1 MLPKCFPDRDEIAK
15 VRAEADELEAG
26 AEGGER
32 RRLAGRV
39 LARRDLG
46 KLMFLDL
53 IDRSGRIQL
62 LVRPDDL
69 GGVDLDLGDV
79 IGVTGVATKTKR
91 GEPSL
96 TVAELVLLG
105 KIRTSLPDTFHGLT
119 DTEQRYR
126 KRYLDLLMN
135 DDSRQ
140 DALVRSRMIAAI
152 RAYLD
157 TEGFI
162 EVETPILQPQY
173 GGAFAEPF
181 VTHSNYLDQDV
192 YLRIADELY
201 LKRLIVGG
209 LEKVYEISKDFRNE
223 SVSTSTRRSSRSSS
237 GTRPTPT
244 TTTRW
249 NAPRRWSSAPHRR
262 RSERPKVTF
271 RGREIDLA
279 RPWKRVKFVEA
290 LEEKGAWSR
299 DADELRA
306 KLDDGGVDT
315 SHDKTWAQLVDH
327 AYSHFVEPELIQP
340 TFVIDWPIEMSPF
353 ARSTDDDPALVERF
367 EAVVAGMEFANA
379 FSELND
385 SAEQAERFEM
395 QAGEK
400 AAGDVNRRSGRSG
413 LRRSALLRHAADGR
427 LRHRHGPPG
436 DGADRQGHD
445 SRRDPLPGAP
455 RARLSS

>member
-1 MLPKCFPDRDEIAK
+1 VLPKRFPDREEIAK
-15 VRAEADELEAG
+15 VRTEADELEAG
-26 AEGGER
+26 TEGAEQR
-32 RRLAGRV
+32 RVAGRV

-53 IDRSGRIQL
+53 VDRTGRIQL

-69 GGVDLDLGDV
+69 GGVNLDLGDV
-79 IGVTGVATKTKR
+79 IGVAGVPTKTKR

-96 TVAELVLLG
+96 TVSELVLLG
-105 KIRTSLPDTFHGLT
+105 KIRASLPDTFHGLT

-135 DDSRQ
+135 EDSRR
-140 DALVRSRMIAAI
+140 DALVRSRMITAI

-157 TEGFI
+157 SEGFV

-223 SVSTSTRRSSRSSS
+223 NVSYKHSPEFTQLEWYEAYADYNDTMERTETLVQRAAEHAI
-237 GTRPTPT
+237 GTT
-244 TTTRW
+244 
-249 NAPRRWSSAPHRR
+249 
-262 RSERPKVTF
+262 KVSF
-271 RGREIDLA
+271 RGRDIELA
-279 RPWKRVKFVEA
+279 RPWKRVRFVEE
-290 LEEKGAWSR
+290 LEAKGVWSR
-299 DADELRA
+299 DPNELRR
-306 KLDDGGVDT
+306 KLDAAGVDT

-367 EAVVAGMEFANA
+367 EAVAAGMEFANA

-385 SAEQAERFEM
+385 SAEQAERFEL
-395 QAGEK
+395 QATEK
-400 AAGDVNRRSGRSG
+400 AAGDVTAEEGDSDYVEALSYGMPPTGGCGIGMDRLAMMLTGSDTIRDVILFPA
-413 LRRSALLRHAADGR
+413 LRERG
-427 LRHRHGPPG
+427 
-436 DGADRQGHD
+436 
-445 SRRDPLPGAP
+445 
-455 RARLSS
+455 

>member
-1 MLPKCFPDRDEIAK
+1 MTPKRFPDTVPLEA
-15 VRAEADELEAG
+15 VRVEAEKLEPGAEADTTV
-26 AEGGER
+26 R
-32 RRLAGRV
+32 VAGRV
-39 LARRDLG
+39 LGRREMG
-46 KLMFLDL
+46 KLVFLDL
-53 IDRSGRIQL
+53 VDRNARIQL
-62 LVRPDDL
+62 LCDTSRS
-69 GGVDLDLGDV
+69 GVIDVALGDV
-79 IGVTGVATKTKR
+79 VGVTGAPAKARR
-91 GEPSL
+91 GEPSIA
-96 TVAELVLLG
+96 VEELVLLG
-105 KIRTSLPDTFHGLT
+105 KNRSPLPDTFHGLT

-135 DDSRQ
+135 EDARR
-140 DALVRSRMIAAI
+140 DALVRSGMIAAI

-157 TEGFI
+157 SEGFV

-223 SVSTSTRRSSRSSS
+223 SVSYKHSPEFTQLEWYEAYADYNDTMERTETLVERAAQEAIG
-237 GTRPTPT
+237 GT
-244 TTTRW
+244 
-249 NAPRRWSSAPHRR
+249 
-262 RSERPKVTF
+262 KVTF
-271 RGREIDLA
+271 RDHEIDLA
-279 RPWKRVKFVEA
+279 RPWRRVKFVEA

-299 DADELRA
+299 STDELRA
-306 KLDDGGVDT
+306 KLDAAGVDT

-353 ARSTDDDPALVERF
+353 ARSTDDDPGLVERF

-385 SAEQAERFEM
+385 SVEQAERFEM
-395 QAGEK
+395 QAAEK
-400 AAGDVNRRSGRSG
+400 AAGDATAEEGDPDYVEALSYGMPPTGGCGIGMDRLAMVLTGRDTIRDVILFPALRERS
-413 LRRSALLRHAADGR
+413 
-427 LRHRHGPPG
+427 
-436 DGADRQGHD
+436 
-445 SRRDPLPGAP
+445 
-455 RARLSS
+455 

>member
-1 MLPKCFPDRDEIAK
+1 MLPKRFPDRDEIAK

-26 AEGGER
+26 VDGTEQH
-32 RRLAGRV
+32 RLAGRV

-96 TVAELVLLG
+96 AVAELVLLG

-135 DDSRQ
+135 EDSRR

-157 TEGFI
+157 SEGFI

-223 SVSTSTRRSSRSSS
+223 SVSYKHSPEFTQLEWYEAYADYNDTM
-237 GTRPTPT
+237 
-244 TTTRW
+244 
-249 NAPRRWSSAPHRR
+249 
-262 RSERPKVTF
+262 ERT
-271 RGREIDLA
+271 E
-279 RPWKRVKFVEA
+279 
-290 LEEKGAWSR
+290 
-299 DADELRA
+299 
-306 KLDDGGVDT
+306 T
-315 SHDKTWAQLVDH
+315 
-327 AYSHFVEPELIQP
+327 
-340 TFVIDWPIEMSPF
+340 
-353 ARSTDDDPALVERF
+353 LVER
-367 EAVVAGMEFANA
+367 
-379 FSELND
+379 
-385 SAEQAERFEM
+385 
-395 QAGEK
+395 
-400 AAGDVNRRSGRSG
+400 AAQGGDR
-413 LRRSALLRHAADGR
+413 D
-427 LRHRHGPPG
+427 
-436 DGADRQGHD
+436 DEGH
-445 SRRDPLPGAP
+445 LPWP
-455 RARLSS
+455 

>member
-1 MLPKCFPDRDEIAK
+1 MTPKRFPETVPLEA
-15 VRAEADELEAG
+15 VRAEAEKLEPGTEADTTV
-26 AEGGER
+26 R
-32 RRLAGRV
+32 VAGRV
-39 LARRDLG
+39 LGRREMG
-46 KLMFLDL
+46 KLVFLDL
-53 IDRSGRIQL
+53 FDRSGRIQL
-62 LVRPDDL
+62 LCDTSRS
-69 GGVDLDLGDV
+69 GVIDVALGDV
-79 IGVTGVATKTKR
+79 VGVTGAPAKARR
-91 GEPSL
+91 GEPSIA
-96 TVAELVLLG
+96 VEELVLLG
-105 KIRTSLPDTFHGLT
+105 KNRSPLPDTFHGLT

-135 DDSRQ
+135 EDARR

-152 RAYLD
+152 RDYLD
-157 TEGFI
+157 SDGFV

-223 SVSTSTRRSSRSSS
+223 NVSYKHSPEFTQLEWYEAYADYNDTMERTETLVERAAQEAIG
-237 GTRPTPT
+237 GT
-244 TTTRW
+244 
-249 NAPRRWSSAPHRR
+249 
-262 RSERPKVTF
+262 KVTF
-271 RGREIDLA
+271 RGHEIDLA
-279 RPWKRVKFVEA
+279 RPWRRVKFVEA

-299 DADELRA
+299 NTNELRA
-306 KLDDGGVDT
+306 KLDAAGVDT

-353 ARSTDDDPALVERF
+353 ARSTDDDPGVVERF

-385 SAEQAERFEM
+385 SVEQAERFEM
-395 QAGEK
+395 QAAEK
-400 AAGDVNRRSGRSG
+400 AAGDATAEEGDPDYVEALSYGMPPTGGCGIGMDRLAMVLTGRDTIRDVILFPA
-413 LRRSALLRHAADGR
+413 LRERN
-427 LRHRHGPPG
+427 
-436 DGADRQGHD
+436 
-445 SRRDPLPGAP
+445 
-455 RARLSS
+455 

>member
-1 MLPKCFPDRDEIAK
+1 MTPKRFPDTVPLEA
-15 VRAEADELEAG
+15 VRAEAEKLEPG
-26 AEGGER
+26 AEADTTVR
-32 RRLAGRV
+32 VAGRV
-39 LARRDLG
+39 LGRREMG
-46 KLMFLDL
+46 KLVFLDL
-53 IDRSGRIQL
+53 VDRSGRIQL
-62 LVRPDDL
+62 LCDTSRS
-69 GGVDLDLGDV
+69 GVIDVALGDV
-79 IGVTGVATKTKR
+79 VGVTGAPAKARR
-91 GEPSL
+91 GEPSIA
-96 TVAELVLLG
+96 VEELVLLG
-105 KIRTSLPDTFHGLT
+105 KNRSPLPDTFHGLT

-135 DDSRQ
+135 EDARR

-157 TEGFI
+157 SDGFV

-223 SVSTSTRRSSRSSS
+223 SVSYKHSPEFTQLEWYEAYADYNDTMERTETLVERAAQEAIG
-237 GTRPTPT
+237 GT
-244 TTTRW
+244 
-249 NAPRRWSSAPHRR
+249 
-262 RSERPKVTF
+262 KVTF
-271 RGREIDLA
+271 RGHEIDLA
-279 RPWKRVKFVEA
+279 RPWRRVKFVEA

-306 KLDDGGVDT
+306 KLDAAGVDT

-353 ARSTDDDPALVERF
+353 ARSTDDDPGLVERF

-385 SAEQAERFEM
+385 SVEQAERFEM
-395 QAGEK
+395 QAAEK
-400 AAGDVNRRSGRSG
+400 AAGDATAEEGDPDYVEALSYGMPPTGGCGIGMDRLAMVLTGRDTIRDVILFPA
-413 LRRSALLRHAADGR
+413 LRERN
-427 LRHRHGPPG
+427 
-436 DGADRQGHD
+436 
-445 SRRDPLPGAP
+445 
-455 RARLSS
+455 